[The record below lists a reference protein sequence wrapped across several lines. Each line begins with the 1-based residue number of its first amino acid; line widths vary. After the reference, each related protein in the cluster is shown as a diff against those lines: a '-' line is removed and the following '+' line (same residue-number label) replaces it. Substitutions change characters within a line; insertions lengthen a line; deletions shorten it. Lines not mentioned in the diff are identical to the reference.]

1 MDYKNINV
9 EKKENVAL
17 ITMNRADSMN
27 CLEQGLVEELYA
39 ATDDIA
45 GDDNV
50 RCVIIT
56 GTGKAFCAGGD
67 IRRFSKGFHMAEAV
81 EYVKSIHPWA
91 MKWIN
96 LNKPTIAAVNGHA
109 VGAGL
114 SLSLMC
120 DMSIAS
126 DRAVF
131 TSAFIKMGLVPD
143 LAATY
148 FLPRAVGIQRA
159 REIFLTGRQVKSDE
173 AAAMGL
179 VNRVVPHDSLM
190 EEALRLA
197 ASLTELPAYALIST
211 KRMANS
217 ALDMDL
223 GSLLEMEAQLQ
234 GICFMTGDSSEAV
247 KAFLEKRKPRFEG
260 K

>member
-1 MDYKNINV
+1 M
-9 EKKENVAL
+9 
-17 ITMNRADSMN
+17 
-27 CLEQGLVEELYA
+27 A
-39 ATDDIA
+39 A
-45 GDDNV
+45 
-50 RCVIIT
+50 
-56 GTGKAFCAGGD
+56 
-67 IRRFSKGFHMAEAV
+67 AV
-81 EYVKSIHPWA
+81 ELVKATPPWA
-91 MKWIN
+91 LKWISRD
-96 LNKPTIAAVNGHA
+96 KPTIAAVHGHA
-109 VGAGL
+109 AGAGL
-114 SLSLMC
+114 SRSLMC

-159 REIFLTGRQVKSDE
+159 REIFLTGRQVKGDE
-173 AAAMGL
+173 AAAIGL
-179 VNRVVPHDSLM
+179 VNRAVPHDSLM
-190 EEALRLA
+190 DEALGLA
-197 ASLTELPAYALIST
+197 AGLTELPAYALTST
-211 KRMANS
+211 KRMTNS

-247 KAFLEKRKPRFEG
+247 KAFLEKRKPRFSG